1 MLTQSGNS
9 HKGGHKGKKYFPN
22 SISIARC
29 CTALSTST
37 SLQHRASIVQEDQGQ
52 GRQVNV
58 SAVDAV
64 ELIIQ
69 HVDFYVAQPPL
80 LEVAG
85 GELGF
90 VKILRYDCVVAE
102 LPVIQRRS
110 RSLRALRVAELH
122 EHLST
127 ANFPG
132 LRDGDRR
139 YRTKLLALLLDILL
153 DVLRTPAT

>member
-1 MLTQSGNS
+1 MFLLWMYT
-9 HKGGHKGKKYFPN
+9 
-22 SISIARC
+22 
-29 CTALSTST
+29 
-37 SLQHRASIVQEDQGQ
+37 
-52 GRQVNV
+52 
-58 SAVDAV
+58 V

-90 VKILRYDCVVAE
+90 VKILRYDRVVAE

-132 LRDGDRR
+132 LGDGDRR